1 MNFSTSNRF
10 FRSAAISFFLLYD
23 FSYSSQALAESGAK
37 SMFADDNST
46 VMMTEEEKP
55 KDNVVK
61 KTKTKTKTKSI
72 ELTTAANDSD
82 SYAGLQ
88 YWIDLEDANGQL
100 SRVTS
105 KHVFQSGDGIKL
117 QIKSKTSGYLYV
129 LNQDVT
135 GRTTPLFPLNGQN
148 AYIEAGMTRTIP
160 DHGAIRF
167 DNIAGKEKVSIALS
181 KFPVNGPASS
191 SPTAQQK
198 PETLVS
204 YNDCSQ
210 NGPAGSKGMFA
221 DTDGIGVDMSCIRS
235 NHSAGSKGMFT
246 EEDTVSAQP
255 ASYSVL
261 PSTDL
266 NQGKVLFV
274 DFYLDHH

>member
-1 MNFSTSNRF
+1 MNISTSNRF
-10 FRSAAISFFLLYD
+10 FRSAAISIFLLYD
-23 FSYSSQALAESGAK
+23 FSYSSQAIAESGAK

-61 KTKTKTKTKSI
+61 KTKTKAKSI
-72 ELTTAANDSD
+72 ELSTTANEAD

-88 YWIDLEDANGQL
+88 YWIDLEDANGHL

-105 KHVFQSGDGIKL
+105 NHVFQSGDGIKL

-135 GRTTPLFPLNGQN
+135 GRATPLFPSNGQN

-181 KFPVNGPASS
+181 KFPVNGPASPS
-191 SPTAQQK
+191 AQQK
-198 PETLVS
+198 PETLIS

-210 NGPAGSKGMFA
+210 NGPAGSKGMFT
-221 DTDGIGVDMSCIRS
+221 DTDGVGVDMSCIRN

-246 EEDTVSAQP
+246 EEDTFSAQP

-261 PSTDL
+261 PSNEL
-266 NQGKVLFV
+266 VQGKVLFV